1 MAGLR
6 VEQFVVGPVMTN
18 CYFAV
23 QTDTAEA
30 LVVDPGDEAE
40 RLIGKLKERGLSVAA
55 VLLTHGHFDH
65 ASAARQVADAFG
77 APIYAHELE
86 KETLEE
92 PQINLS
98 IMNGARE
105 AYGADRYVGDGD
117 VLELAG
123 FSVQVIA
130 TPGHTRGGCCYYI
143 EKERA
148 IFVGDTLF
156 CGSVGRTDFPGGN
169 ARELLTS
176 IKERLLTL
184 PGETDVYP
192 GHNETTTIGWE
203 RMNNPFL

>member
-40 RLIGKLKERGLSVAA
+40 RLIGKLKERGFSVAA

-105 AYGADRYVGDGD
+105 AYGADRYVGGRRRAGIGGLFRSGD
-117 VLELAG
+117 CDAG
-123 FSVQVIA
+123 A
-130 TPGHTRGGCCYYI
+130 YEG
-143 EKERA
+143 
-148 IFVGDTLF
+148 
-156 CGSVGRTDFPGGN
+156 
-169 ARELLTS
+169 
-176 IKERLLTL
+176 RLLLLYRKGTRHL
-184 PGETDVYP
+184 CGGHAVLRLCREDGLSGREREGASYFHQREASYAAWGDGRVPGP
-192 GHNETTTIGWE
+192 Q
-203 RMNNPFL
+203 

>member
-1 MAGLR
+1 M
-6 VEQFVVGPVMTN
+6 
-18 CYFAV
+18 
-23 QTDTAEA
+23 
-30 LVVDPGDEAE
+30 
-40 RLIGKLKERGLSVAA
+40 
-55 VLLTHGHFDH
+55 
-65 ASAARQVADAFG
+65 ADAFG

-143 EKERA
+143 EKEHA

>member
-40 RLIGKLKERGLSVAA
+40 RLIGKLKERGFSVAA

-130 TPGHTRGGCCYYI
+130 TPGHTRGVLRLCREDGLSGR
-143 EKERA
+143 EREGA
-148 IFVGDTLF
+148 SYFHQREASYAAWGD
-156 CGSVGRTDFPGGN
+156 GRVPG
-169 ARELLTS
+169 
-176 IKERLLTL
+176 
-184 PGETDVYP
+184 PQ
-192 GHNETTTIGWE
+192 
-203 RMNNPFL
+203 